1 MTMNI
6 QLERARVLAV
16 SRVDVNR
23 SVGPSLRHR
32 SWLAVRHA
40 IICSLSIGLIAGVL
54 GGAWASPSF
63 AATTSKDKSLFVTVA
78 SSYNAAVT
86 EFNVVID
93 SFPACSS
100 PTCVS
105 DAIEGAGDTSFYK
118 ATLALEK
125 KGRIPPA
132 SRRTSLSTWAL
143 SSTSRRTSMP
153 SRRPRRSLNR
163 SSWCRPSSRSTS
175 RTWRSGDADPYLPGR
190 AKELLNRD
198 APHGSRCARRVR
210 ARVRSFADQRY
221 LRTKIFRALS
231 SCGENGRFFVYCVP
245 VRLESTL
252 ST

>member
-32 SWLAVRHA
+32 SWLAVRHD

-125 KGRIPPA
+125 KGPYPSGVSKDVIEYVGTIVNIQKDVNA
-132 SRRTSLSTWAL
+132 IAKAKTIAQQKQLVSTKLEIDVENVAFRGMQIL
-143 SSTSRRTSMP
+143 I
-153 SRRPRRSLNR
+153 
-163 SSWCRPSSRSTS
+163 
-175 RTWRSGDADPYLPGR
+175 YL
-190 AKELLNRD
+190 
-198 APHGSRCARRVR
+198 
-210 ARVRSFADQRY
+210 
-221 LRTKIFRALS
+221 
-231 SCGENGRFFVYCVP
+231 GEQKSY
-245 VRLESTL
+245 
-252 ST
+252 